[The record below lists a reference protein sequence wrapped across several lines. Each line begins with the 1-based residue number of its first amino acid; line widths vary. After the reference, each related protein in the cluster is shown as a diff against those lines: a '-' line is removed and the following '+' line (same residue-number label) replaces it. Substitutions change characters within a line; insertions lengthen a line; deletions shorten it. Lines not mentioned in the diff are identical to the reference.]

1 MSDNETEK
9 TPAAVPPAA
18 APVEAEV
25 RKAKVGVK
33 DAGEIV
39 GTFGGEKVDGRLA
52 DIADGD

>member
-1 MSDNETEK
+1 MSDNENK
-9 TPAAVPPAA
+9 VTPGPVPPATPPA
-18 APVEAEV
+18 DPEI

>member
-9 TPAAVPPAA
+9 TPAAVPPAKS
-18 APVEAEV
+18 PPEAEV

-39 GTFGGEKVDGRLA
+39 GTFGNEKVDGRLA